1 MNIYIKTEYD
11 LPIYEQIVVQIKQEI
26 GNGTLKPHEAMPSIR
41 FLAKE
46 LQVSVIT
53 TKRAYEELEKAG
65 YLYTIPSKG
74 SYVSELGKDK
84 LYKDSVSSIR
94 SHLDSIITIAKNAE
108 ISKQDLIELL
118 DVAYEKE

>member
-26 GNGTLKPHEAMPSIR
+26 GNGTLKAHEAMPSIR

-84 LYKDSVSSIR
+84 LYKDSVNSIQT
-94 SHLDSIITIAKNAE
+94 HFDSILNIAKNAD
-108 ISKQDLIELL
+108 ISKQDLINILEE
-118 DVAYEKE
+118 AYEKQ